1 MSISLYKYNHLQG
14 LHDWSEFLD
23 EFESGELDPP
33 MVEVIEPEEPRRTH
47 CCSDCG
53 CECGGCN

>member
-1 MSISLYKYNHLQG
+1 MINMSISSYTYN
-14 LHDWSEFLD
+14 DWSEFLD
-23 EFESGELDPP
+23 EFESGELAPP